1 MAHGAPKTKAEA
13 QPVLWGVLAEFK
25 SPKALTHACEA
36 VRDAGY
42 AKWDAYAPF
51 PVHGLNEAM
60 GLKFSSVSRIVGVGA
75 ILGFSG
81 AMLLQ
86 WWTGAIDYQIVVG
99 GKPLSAWEP
108 WIPVTFEM
116 SILFAAFGAVFG
128 MLALNGLPRWHH
140 PLFTS
145 ERFLSVSDDAFF
157 IAIEANDPAFQDE
170 RVRELLANAGG
181 YNIEAVYDE

>member
-1 MAHGAPKTKAEA
+1 MAHGAPKTKTKAPPK
-13 QPVLWGVLAEFK
+13 QWGVLAEYK
-25 SPKALTHACEA
+25 SPKALTRACEA

-42 AKWDAYAPF
+42 TKWDAYAPF

-60 GLKFSSVSRIVGVGA
+60 GIKPSHVSKLTAIGA
-75 ILGFSG
+75 ILGVSG
-81 AMLLQ
+81 ALLLQ
-86 WWTGAIDYQIVVG
+86 WWTGAIDYPVVVAA
-99 GKPLSAWEP
+99 KPLSAWEP
-108 WIPVTFEM
+108 WIPVTFELG
-116 SILFAAFGAVFG
+116 ILLASFGTVFG

-157 IAIEANDPAFQDE
+157 IAIETKDPAFQDE